1 MIQPLM
7 AADCT
12 WEGWLT
18 RSNQL
23 RLVEYIENYMD
34 GKLRII
40 ERTLVAL
47 ESVASRFRLDFF
59 TNGSLLDMSWLE
71 TRA

>member
-1 MIQPLM
+1 M
-7 AADCT
+7 
-12 WEGWLT
+12 
-18 RSNQL
+18 
-23 RLVEYIENYMD
+23 EYIENYMD

-47 ESVASRFRLDFF
+47 ESVVSRFRLDFF